1 MAASQV
7 CHNKDISISVNMQVI
22 MVFSFI
28 KKTVALASAD
38 RIAQAASS
46 QEAFDNGK
54 GTAFSVPEIIELY
67 FHKYG
72 STQKKFDYH
81 SSPKLYIGY
90 VKIPG
95 KDEFL
100 SVILIQPKG
109 SIAVSFHPDALYSN
123 DLFGLMAKKAFADK
137 IAAGLI
143 QSLNQPGPGFEE
155 KTTSPQPSQ
164 RLPLPS
170 TKQQAVDAIPVQQRS
185 FVLKAAESEFNRRAT
200 GLFDAAKS
208 DVANEDDAIL
218 AMADI
223 AMLRGPIAVASLNGG
238 CTLETYENALDK
250 LSQIEK
256 KWERWSLKL

>member
-1 MAASQV
+1 
-7 CHNKDISISVNMQVI
+7 

-67 FHKYG
+67 FQKYG
-72 STQKKFDYH
+72 STQKKFDCH
-81 SSPKLYIGY
+81 SSPKFYIGY

-95 KDEFL
+95 KNEFL

-109 SIAVSFHPDALYSN
+109 SIAVSFYPDAIYSN
-123 DLFGLMAKKAFADK
+123 DLFGVMAKKAFADK
-137 IAAGLI
+137 IAMGLI
-143 QSLNQPGPGFEE
+143 QSLNKSGTGFEE
-155 KTTSPQPSQ
+155 NTSSPEPSQ
-164 RLPLPS
+164 ILPLQS
-170 TKQQAVDAIPVQQRS
+170 TQQAAVAKPELQIS

-200 GLFDAAKS
+200 GLFNAAKN
-208 DVANEDDAIL
+208 DVANDDDAIL

-223 AMLRGPIAVASLNGG
+223 SMLRGPIAIASLNEG
-238 CTLETYENALDK
+238 CTLETYENALNE
-250 LSQIEK
+250 LSHIEK
-256 KWERWSLKL
+256 KWERWALKS